1 MKKIIV
7 LSRPSFIMIFGC
19 LFFSQI
25 VFSQLSNF
33 TLSVTKTDESC
44 SGNGTLNFNVSNTSP
59 GAIVVYSI
67 YLLPN
72 STNPIAV
79 TSTNSIT
86 GLVTG
91 NYRVIAV
98 QSLGNL
104 SNSKQQDIQIL
115 NLINPLIYQVTG
127 QPLDCINGNITVNVT
142 QGNPATYEIISGLE
156 VIGPQT
162 SNVFVGLAVGEYV
175 IRVNDI
181 CGDGIVQTFT
191 LTNLSSLTISPIEQ
205 SCDPVS
211 CLLSNGEITISTS
224 LGATIYY
231 PLVVETTIFPPNGGA
246 PVITTQTITSG
257 YIPQTTPPTGPFTIA
272 NLSLAIANGETY
284 SYTIKVTDVCGN
296 IFTYIGNNLIRE
308 ATITATVLTQ
318 PFTDLSYIKVETC
331 NLIPPFFVNFIEAPV
346 GFNPNTFNNQ
356 HPGPFFSS
364 PIEYLSTEAN
374 PLPSGIYKIE
384 VTDSCGRICL
394 GTCNSLP
401 GCDIDI
407 SATPICATFGLVK
420 FKFITE
426 LIITAAPPSFPFPLP
441 YDCTSQI
448 VDNVFIIQLPLGSY
462 SFEGFSL
469 CLEKFEEDRVIDL
482 PSYSITAEN
491 QAGCES
497 NTGTITIKYNNVGL
511 ELAIVAV
518 RILSAPTNFPFPL
531 PFNATQY
538 ILLPISK
545 IEVVITGLP
554 SGDYVIEVEDF
565 CGNLYSLT
573 ITVPVDI
580 FTGVPN
586 FSTLRGCT
594 QGLGSVFID
603 TPNRKFSQVIITAA
617 PTTFTPVLPYN
628 VTFNIST
635 QGKFYMNN
643 LPEGIYTFS
652 TLDICGISNSFEVDI
667 PGYNV
672 LQSDVIVVGNCG
684 SFDLV
689 INHVMDQPYLQ
700 SFWLQKLDLATN
712 QWKHP
717 YTGVIY
723 NNGDQP
729 NNSNSFQVYNF
740 TTNFNFALNGK
751 FRVVKVNSI
760 YSNGNSA
767 LTNCEMVVIKEFEFT
782 GELKIINATKV
793 LCNDGSY
800 NAFITVAG
808 IPPFTYRITSKDGL
822 PFLVDNGNSN
832 YFSNLTEGTYNFQ
845 IEDVCGNVLN
855 RVYDIATL
863 LEPAISQSRL
873 CDGENGK
880 LFVPDISFLSYQ
892 WWNGNNP
899 SVILSTTNTLNFTPF
914 NSSLVAGT
922 YFVRIFSTTS
932 LSCLDQILSYTI
944 ATFSN
949 PQAGNDAALTVCRNS
964 NSINLFT
971 LLQGVYDVTG
981 NWTEI
986 TTSGMLTGNTWVPSS
1001 VTAGIYKF
1009 KYLVNGFCDD
1019 IDEAII
1025 TITLKDVPETPFF
1038 VSNPF
1043 FCWNQSYEFTINPI
1057 TNATFEWNGP
1067 NGFTSNEQNPILEN
1081 PTSENMGLY
1090 TVTALLEGCESNAT
1104 VTMTGQSS
1112 PDYDVAGKCTN
1123 NAYIAT
1129 VTPRMNSFDVA
1140 NVTYLW
1146 TGPDSFSS
1154 TLNPVNLTGL
1164 RSGQYTV
1171 TVTNIEGCS
1180 LSKNITVGNTI
1191 CTQVPLGISPNGD
1204 DKNEE
1209 FDLMG
1214 FGPEI
1219 KFKIFNR
1226 YGTMVF
1232 EQDNYTNQWHGQ
1244 DYNDHILPD
1253 ATYFYYIRLKS
1264 GDEKTGWVYVTR

>member
-1 MKKIIV
+1 MIRKIV
-7 LSRPSFIMIFGC
+7 VRQYSLIMIFGC

-33 TLSVTKTDESC
+33 TLTVTKTDESC
-44 SGNGTLNFNVSNTSP
+44 SGNGTLNFNVSNISP
-59 GAIVVYSI
+59 GAIIVYSI

-79 TSTNSIT
+79 TSTNSIS

-91 NYRVIAV
+91 NYRVVAV

-115 NLINPLIYQVTG
+115 NLINPLSFQITG
-127 QPLDCINGNITVNVT
+127 EPLDCINGNITVNVT
-142 QGNPATYEIISGLE
+142 QGNPATYEIISGPVL
-156 VIGPQT
+156 IAPQT
-162 SNVFVGLAVGEYV
+162 SNVFIGLPVGEYV

-191 LTNLSSLTISPIEQ
+191 LINVSSLSISPIEQ
-205 SCDPVS
+205 SCDAVN
-211 CLLSNGEITISTS
+211 CLLTNGEVTISTS

-231 PLVVETTIFPPNGGA
+231 PLLVETTIFPPNGGA
-246 PVITTQTITSG
+246 PVITTYTITSG
-257 YIPQTTPPTGPFTIA
+257 NVPPSPDVPFTTA
-272 NLSLAIANGETY
+272 NLSLAIIPGEIY

-296 IFTYIGNNLIRE
+296 NFIYNGSNLIR
-308 ATITATVLTQ
+308 IGTVTTLAFVETK
-318 PFTDLSYIKVETC
+318 TSLSFIRVNTC
-331 NLIPPFFVNFIEAPV
+331 NLIPPFNINFITAPE
-346 GFNPNTFNNQ
+346 GFNPSTFNSQ
-356 HPGPFFSS
+356 HPGPFGSS
-364 PIEYLSTEAN
+364 PIEYLSTKEN
-374 PLPSGIYKIE
+374 QLPLGDYEIE
-384 VTDSCGRICL
+384 ITDSCGNVATGL
-394 GTCNSLP
+394 CNLEP
-401 GCDIDI
+401 ECKPDI
-407 SATPICATFGLVK
+407 SATPICSTFGLVK
-420 FKFITE
+420 VKNVVT
-426 LIITAAPPSFPFPLP
+426 LIITSAPAGFGFPIP
-441 YDCTSQI
+441 YDVTSQI
-448 VDNVFIIQLPLGSY
+448 IDGVFIMQLPLGTY
-462 SFEGFSL
+462 TFEGL
-469 CLEKFEEDRVIDL
+469 DKCGDEYILVRTIDL
-482 PSYSITAEN
+482 PTYSITAEN

-497 NTGTITIKYNNVGL
+497 NTGTITIKYANVGL
-511 ELAIVAV
+511 ELAIIGV
-518 RILSAPTNFPFPL
+518 RILSAPAAFSFPL
-531 PFNATQY
+531 PFNANQY

-565 CGNLYSLT
+565 CGNLYLLT
-573 ITVPVDI
+573 ITVPIDI
-580 FTGVPN
+580 FTGVPT

-603 TPNRKFSQVIITAA
+603 TPNRKFSQVIITSA
-617 PTTFTPVLPYN
+617 PATFTQVLPYN
-628 VTFNIST
+628 VTFNISI

-652 TLDICGISNSFEVDI
+652 TLDICGISNSFQVDI

-672 LQSDVIVVGNCG
+672 LQSDVTVVGNCG

-700 SFWLQKLDLATN
+700 SFWLQKLDLVTN

-717 YTGVIY
+717 YTGVVF
-723 NNGDQP
+723 NNGEQP
-729 NNSNSFQVYNF
+729 NSSNSFQVYNF
-740 TTNFNFALNGK
+740 ATNFNFALNGK

-760 YSNGNSA
+760 YSNGSST
-767 LTNCEMVVIKEFEFT
+767 LINCEMVVIKEFEFS

-793 LCNDGSY
+793 LCTDGIY

-808 IPPFTYRITSKDGL
+808 IPPFTFRITSKDGL

-880 LFVPDISFLSYQ
+880 LIVPDISFLSYQ
-892 WWNGNNP
+892 WWNGNDP

-914 NSSLVAGT
+914 NSSIVAGT
-922 YFVRIFSTTS
+922 YFVRIFSTTT
-932 LSCLDQILSYTI
+932 LSCLDKILSYTI

-949 PQAGNDAALTVCRNS
+949 PQAGNDAALTVCNNS

-971 LLQGVYDVTG
+971 LLQGVYDATG

-1019 IDEAII
+1019 FDEAII
-1025 TITLKDVPETPFF
+1025 TITLKEVPETPFF

-1043 FCWNQSYEFTINPI
+1043 FCWNQSYEFIINPI

-1067 NGFTSNEQNPILEN
+1067 NGYTSNEQNPIIEN
-1081 PTSENMGLY
+1081 PTSDNLGEYN
-1090 TVTALLEGCESNAT
+1090 VKVLLNGCESNAS
-1104 VTMTGQSS
+1104 VTLTGQPS
-1112 PDYDVAGKCTN
+1112 PDFDVEGKCTN
-1123 NAYIAT
+1123 NAYIVT
-1129 VTPRMNSFDVA
+1129 VTPRLKSFAVENA
-1140 NVTYLW
+1140 TYYW
-1146 TGPDSFSS
+1146 TGPNGFSS
-1154 TLNPVNLTGL
+1154 TLNPIDLTGF

-1171 TVTNIEGCS
+1171 TVTNVEGCS
-1180 LSKNITVGNTI
+1180 LSKNVTVGNTL

-1209 FDLMG
+1209 FDLTG

-1264 GDEKTGWVYVTR
+1264 GEEKTGWVYVTR

>member
-1 MKKIIV
+1 
-7 LSRPSFIMIFGC
+7 
-19 LFFSQI
+19 
-25 VFSQLSNF
+25 LSNF
-33 TLSVTKTDESC
+33 TLTVTKTDETC
-44 SGNGTLNFNVSNTSP
+44 SGNGTLSFNVSNTSP
-59 GAIVVYSI
+59 GAIIVYSI

-91 NYRVIAV
+91 NYRIVAV

-115 NLINPLIYQVTG
+115 NLINPLIYQVIG
-127 QPLDCINGNITVNVT
+127 FPLDCINGNIEVNVS
-142 QGNPATYEIISGLE
+142 QGNPATYEIISGPVL
-156 VIGPQT
+156 IAPQS
-162 SNVFVGLAVGEYV
+162 SNIFVGLPVGEYV

-181 CGDGIVQTFT
+181 CGDGIVQTYT
-191 LTNLSSLTISPIEQ
+191 LTNVSSLSISAIDQ

-211 CLLSNGEITISTS
+211 CLLTNGEISISTS

-231 PLVVETTIFPPNGGA
+231 PLILEATIFPPNGGT

-257 YIPQTTPPTGPFTIA
+257 NIPIPPAVPNAIA
-272 NLSLAIANGETY
+272 NLSLEIIPGEIY

-296 IFTYIGNNLIRE
+296 IFTYNGSNLIRISTVE
-308 ATITATVLTQ
+308 LLVDIPDDKLDFTSITV
-318 PFTDLSYIKVETC
+318 KTC
-331 NLIPPFFVNFIEAPV
+331 NMVPPLTVNFIEAPV
-346 GFNPNTFNNQ
+346 GFNPNLFNNG
-356 HPGPFFSS
+356 HPGPFQGS
-364 PIEYLSTEAN
+364 PIIYESTAEN
-374 PLPSGIYKIE
+374 ELPFGNYIIE
-384 VTDSCGRICL
+384 VTDSCGVTEQGNCELGGCL
-394 GTCNSLP
+394 V
-401 GCDIDI
+401 DI

-420 FKFITE
+420 FKFISE
-426 LIITAAPPSFPFPLP
+426 LVITAAPASFPFPLP
-441 YDCTSQI
+441 YDCTSLI

-462 SFEGFSL
+462 SFEGFSS
-469 CLEKFEEDRVIDL
+469 CSEKFKADRFIDL
-482 PSYSITAEN
+482 PTYLITAEN

-497 NTGTITIKYNNVGL
+497 NTGTIRIKYANIGL
-511 ELAIVAV
+511 EIAIVAV
-518 RILSAPTNFPFPL
+518 RILSAPTTFPFPL
-531 PFNATQY
+531 PFDATQF
-538 ILLPISK
+538 ILLPISR
-545 IEVVITGLP
+545 IEVEITGLP
-554 SGDYVIEVEDF
+554 SGDYVLEVVDF
-565 CGNLYSLT
+565 CGNVYPLT

-580 FTGVPN
+580 FTGVPT

-617 PTTFTPVLPYN
+617 PATFTQVLPYN
-628 VTFNIST
+628 VTFNISSL
-635 QGKFYMNN
+635 GKFYMNN
-643 LPEGIYTFS
+643 LPEGIYTFF
-652 TLDICGISNSFEVDI
+652 TLDICGISNSFQVDI

-700 SFWLQKLDLATN
+700 SFWLQKLDVVTN

-717 YTGVIY
+717 YNGVVF

-740 TTNFNFALNGK
+740 ATNFNFALSGK

-760 YSNGNSA
+760 YSNGSST

-800 NAFITVAG
+800 NAFLTVAG
-808 IPPFTYRITSKDGL
+808 IPPFTFRITSKDGL

-845 IEDVCGNVLN
+845 IEDVCGNVIN

-880 LFVPDISFLSYQ
+880 LIVPDISFLNYQ
-892 WWNGNNP
+892 WWNGNDP
-899 SVILSTTNTLNFTPF
+899 SIILSTTNTLNFTPF

-922 YFVRIFSTTS
+922 YFVRIFSTSS
-932 LSCLDQILSYTI
+932 LSCLDTILSYTI

-949 PQAGNDAALTVCRNS
+949 PQAGNDAALTVCNNS

-971 LLQGVYDVTG
+971 LLQGVYDATG

-986 TTSGMLTGNTWVPSS
+986 TTSGVLTGNTWVPSS

-1019 IDEAII
+1019 FDEAII
-1025 TITLKDVPETPFF
+1025 TITLKEVPETPFF

-1043 FCWNQSYEFTINPI
+1043 FCWNQSYEFIINPI

-1067 NGFTSNEQNPILEN
+1067 NGFTSNEQNPIIEN
-1081 PTSENMGLY
+1081 PTTENMGLY
-1090 TVTALLEGCESNAT
+1090 TVTALLEGCESNAS
-1104 VTMTGQSS
+1104 VTMSGQSS
-1112 PDYDVAGKCTN
+1112 PDFDVEGKCTN

-1129 VTPRMNSFDVA
+1129 VTPRLNSFDVA

-1154 TLNPVNLTGL
+1154 TLNPANLTGL

-1180 LSKNITVGNTI
+1180 LSKNISVGNTI

-1204 DKNEE
+1204 DKNEQ
-1209 FDLMG
+1209 FDLTG
-1214 FGPEI
+1214 FGLEI

-1232 EQDNYTNQWHGQ
+1232 EQDNYTNQWYGQ

-1264 GDEKTGWVYVTR
+1264 GEEKTGWVYVTR